1 MTKTTEQNG
10 TKNLPQQSSTSIS
23 NSNST
28 QSSGCCSSSSPLSSP
43 NIQFQQ
49 QQCQKD
55 SYFKNLTMKSQLKRI
70 RNPLT
75 DCTNTS
81 SPVLFKNLSTNK
93 ASNPISSSSLSTPSP
108 KKFPTPKTVDLEAS
122 GNISRAYSRR
132 YSSTKRK
139 DKEKEVGIHTSSV
152 PSKTKDKDV
161 VFPANREPI
170 KFQQQCQK
178 DPNSFENLTMESE
191 RKRKLTHR
199 SPLSD
204 CTNTSAS
211 SVPSKSTKYKS
222 SDSSPVFKNHSA
234 KSFSTI
240 NPVVVNLD
248 DAANPN
254 SSPSNFLSTP
264 LPEKSSIREFMDLE
278 DSEKKPIGYRR
289 RYSSNKRKD
298 EEKEMVIP
306 TSSGVPFKRKDK
318 GKDVVN
324 LANSEPIKMKDKG
337 KDTVFSGSSMF
348 MDQSKEAG
356 NSTSNKRKDIGEERD
371 IPSSSTPILSVS
383 NTREK
388 TDGFERA
395 NPPKAK
401 AFSAP
406 CTKKD
411 RVKSSKNGA
420 LVDVYPDLQ
429 DYVKEWNVYFKEID
443 DFEMLVEEV
452 D

>member
-1 MTKTTEQNG
+1 ME
-10 TKNLPQQSSTSIS
+10 SER
-23 NSNST
+23 
-28 QSSGCCSSSSPLSSP
+28 
-43 NIQFQQ
+43 
-49 QQCQKD
+49 
-55 SYFKNLTMKSQLKRI
+55 KRKLI
-70 RNPLT
+70 HRPPFS

-81 SPVLFKNLSTNK
+81 SFVPPKLTKYKPSDSFPVLKNLSTKSISTIDPVAINLDD
-93 ASNPISSSSLSTPSP
+93 AANPNSSPSNFLSTPSP
-108 KKFPTPKTVDLEAS
+108 EKSSIPETVDLEAS
-122 GNISRAYSRR
+122 GNISRSYGRR
-132 YSSTKRK
+132 YSSNKMI
-139 DKEKEVGIHTSSV
+139 DKQKEVPTSSV
-152 PSKTKDKDV
+152 PSKSKDKDEDEV
-161 VFPANREPI
+161 SLANSEPI

-222 SDSSPVFKNHSA
+222 SDSSPVFKNLSA

-240 NPVVVNLD
+240 NPAVVNLD
-248 DAANPN
+248 DTANPN

-306 TSSGVPFKRKDK
+306 TSSGVPFKSKDK

-337 KDTVFSGSSMF
+337 KDTIFSGSSMF

-356 NSTSNKRKDIGEERD
+356 NSTSHKRKDIGEEHD
-371 IPSSSTPILSVS
+371 IPSSSTPISSVS